1 MIVRLVRH
9 GAPGPNAGKPLL
21 LMTTL
26 IDHPMKAQPT
36 RALAVPF
43 LGVLASLQLTDP
55 SVANTVLVKAGQ
67 AFEMQGASL
76 ALAASI
82 SALAQAA
89 TVLLMGFLGDRLE
102 RRQVLMAA
110 LLLAIAGDGIA
121 MAAPHAGLF
130 LLGRALAG
138 IAVGAVL
145 VLSFAAVGVV
155 SRPDQLGKALGLW
168 NLLIIAG
175 FIACSLLGGLLAN
188 NSWRLALGLVPLLA
202 MVCLPLVPLLL
213 PEMPA
218 NPKLRADW
226 PGLISIAGAMV
237 LFLSGVSHAVNGLT
251 SPQFLVPVL
260 SGVVLF
266 GVHVLIEQSRQQP
279 IFPVALYRR
288 GCFAAAIGSAIASN
302 FAWAVVQLQ
311 TSNFWQLVQHFSTSQ
326 VALAQLPLLVCFAVG
341 AVPAGRLMG
350 SSRRTTQLMAGGIVS
365 LVVGLLWF
373 AAIRADSS
381 YGSLVMPMV
390 LVSSGLAFIAV
401 PQSAL
406 FVQEAPPG
414 SLGPVTAFR
423 TTTGQFGF
431 ALGFAASGAM
441 VDGFGSANLHE
452 QVLKLGST
460 TVWSSELEAKVRA
473 VLGSGMLSH
482 ATDLPAKAIQ
492 VMTDSYASGLAG
504 TLLVAALV
512 VGLLGAISLLLLVIG
527 HQQRRL
533 EQGARA

>member
-1 MIVRLVRH
+1 MS
-9 GAPGPNAGKPLL
+9 
-21 LMTTL
+21 
-26 IDHPMKAQPT
+26 AQPT
-36 RALAVPF
+36 RDLAVPF
-43 LGVLASLQLTDP
+43 LGVLASLQLIDP
-55 SVANTVLVKAGQ
+55 SVANTALVKAGQ
-67 AFEMQGASL
+67 ALEMQGATL
-76 ALAASI
+76 ASAASI
-82 SALAQAA
+82 STLAQAA

-155 SRPDQLGKALGLW
+155 SRPDQLGKALGVWHLW
-168 NLLIIAG
+168 TITS
-175 FIACSLLGGLLAN
+175 FIAASLLGGVLAN

-202 MVCLPLVPLLL
+202 LLCLPWLPMLL
-213 PEMPA
+213 PQMPA

-237 LFLSGVSHAVNGLT
+237 LFLSGVSHAIKGFT
-251 SPQFLVPVL
+251 SPQFLVPTL

-266 GVHVLIEQSRQQP
+266 GVHLLIERSRQEP

-288 GCFAAAIGSAIASN
+288 GCFAAAIVSGIAGN

-311 TSNFWQLVQHFSTSQ
+311 TSNFWQLVQHFNTSQ

-350 SSRRTTQLMAGGIVS
+350 SNRRTTQLMGAGTVS
-365 LVVGLLWF
+365 LVLGLLLF
-373 AAIRADSS
+373 STVRADSS
-381 YGSLVMPMV
+381 YGSLVLPMV
-390 LVSSGLAFIAV
+390 LVGGGLAFMVV
-401 PQSAL
+401 PQASL

-460 TVWSSELEAKVRA
+460 TVWSSELEAKVRVA
-473 VLGSGMLSH
+473 LGSGMLSR
-482 ATDLPAKAIQ
+482 AKGLTAQAIQ
-492 VMTDSYASGLAG
+492 VMTDTYASGLAG
-504 TLLVAALV
+504 TMLVSALL
-512 VGLLGAISLLLLVIG
+512 VGLLGAISLLFLVIG
-527 HQQRRL
+527 HQQQRV
-533 EQGARA
+533 EQGVRT